1 MVEMTSK
8 NEINIDVS
16 TSIAETKNE
25 HTITDSNISVN
36 LVEKKNKFETEVI
49 NAYIKLQSKAITN
62 VIDCENALKDAI
74 DIIAESK
81 NDKTIHIIV
90 NNIILDRLKRICQH
104 KALTLSLLVGK
115 IFISFFHIEGLF
127 TPKKD
132 ENLIILFIN
141 ESLKLMERLKSSS
154 ISKKYEKNLLIFLKN
169 VIDSTYEFTD
179 EQKESLNLILQE
191 HFTKQTQKPILKFD
205 SFPNFI
211 TSINEEI
218 SKQENFCDQYRLL
231 LDNKNQI
238 IE

>member
-8 NEINIDVS
+8 NEINLDVS

-115 IFISFFHIEGLF
+115 IYISL
-127 TPKKD
+127 
-132 ENLIILFIN
+132 
-141 ESLKLMERLKSSS
+141 SR
-154 ISKKYEKNLLIFLKN
+154 
-169 VIDSTYEFTD
+169 
-179 EQKESLNLILQE
+179 
-191 HFTKQTQKPILKFD
+191 
-205 SFPNFI
+205 
-211 TSINEEI
+211 
-218 SKQENFCDQYRLL
+218 
-231 LDNKNQI
+231 
-238 IE
+238 